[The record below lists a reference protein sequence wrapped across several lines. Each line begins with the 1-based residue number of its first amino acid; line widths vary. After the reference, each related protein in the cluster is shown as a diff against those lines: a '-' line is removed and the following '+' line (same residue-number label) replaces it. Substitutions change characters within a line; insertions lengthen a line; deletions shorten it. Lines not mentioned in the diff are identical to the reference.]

1 MTSAGCVGTTQ
12 ASHSN
17 LRLMVTASEVTAPGT
32 HGDSYTFTVT
42 AFNNNN
48 SCLRPSVCPWS
59 SPVALIIT

>member
-1 MTSAGCVGTTQ
+1 
-12 ASHSN
+12 
-17 LRLMVTASEVTAPGT
+17 MVTASEVTAPGT

-48 SCLRPSVCPWS
+48 VPGPASAPS